1 MDARRWNPL
10 LGLAIATSLS
20 LAAQAQYYPSAP
32 MMPPQQVAVLPQ
44 PMPMYGAAPY
54 AMAPQG
60 MMPQAMI
67 QQGMM
72 QPGAVTTGVMPQN
85 MAPNSMMPRGMAA
98 QAALNNGRFGGSASA
113 VGWPAPS
120 LPIDNNT
127 PKPAAQAAANNGGRG
142 QAVAESANFIV
153 FANDAAW
160 AKVVSET
167 AERNRRELAIHWL
180 GQELPTWSY
189 RCPIHVHDAPNLGAS
204 GETRFTVAR
213 SVASDW
219 QMSVQGTRERI
230 LDSVLPHEISHTI
243 FASYFGKLNKY
254 VPRWA
259 DEGAATTVEHEAEK
273 KKHRHYLKE
282 FLQHGRGL
290 AFNQMF
296 ELKDY
301 PKDILPLYAQGH
313 SAVQFL
319 IDQSSPQEFVR
330 FIELGMKS
338 ENWKA
343 ALNKH
348 YAYESIWDFQDKW
361 NKWLRDGSPKDLLA
375 YAPGLAKRNNA
386 TVVAASANEA
396 VVRPAVQGRP
406 IATTTIAAN
415 SNLGQV
421 EPGRLSSDPRSLD
434 LLPSHEPSNAKNE
447 IVTNSIATNLTPADN
462 EFGKRSGGQAASSIA
477 FDANAGSSSVAG
489 NAGSSKSQAA
499 SSGESFYQT
508 QLRQAS
514 GQPATAIPPHNH
526 FGGVSAGG
534 INGTNPAQIANA
546 TPSNPTS
553 NPTGMVGLRPSGG
566 APSNGNNPVG
576 TSTARQ
582 QGTQSNTIQVLD
594 WGNSSRFSGLRSD
607 SQGILR

>member
-32 MMPPQQVAVLPQ
+32 MMMVPQQVAVLPQ

-54 AMAPQG
+54 AMAPQA
-60 MMPQAMI
+60 MMQT
-67 QQGMM
+67 GMM
-72 QPGAVTTGVMPQN
+72 QQGAVTPGVMPQN
-85 MAPNSMMPRGMAA
+85 MSPNSMVPRGMTA
-98 QAALNNGRFGGSASA
+98 QAAMNKGRFGGSASA
-113 VGWPAPS
+113 AGWPAPS
-120 LPIDNNT
+120 LPIENST
-127 PKPAAQAAANNGGRG
+127 PKPAAQAANNGGRG

-153 FANDAAW
+153 FANDTAW
-160 AKVVSET
+160 AKEVSET
-167 AERNRRELAIHWL
+167 AERNRRDLAIHWL

-219 QMSVQGTRERI
+219 QMIVQGTRERI

-348 YAYESIWDFQDKW
+348 YAYESIWDFQEKW

-375 YAPGLAKRNNA
+375 YAPVLAKRSNA
-386 TVVAASANEA
+386 TVLAASANEA
-396 VVRPAVQGRP
+396 VVRPAVQSRP
-406 IATTTIAAN
+406 IDNTTVAAN

-434 LLPSHEPSNAKNE
+434 LLPSHVASNDTNEVVMNNIAANLQPANNE
-447 IVTNSIATNLTPADN
+447 I
-462 EFGKRSGGQAASSIA
+462 GKRSGGQAASSIA
-477 FDANAGSSSVAG
+477 FDANAGSSSAAG
-489 NAGSSKSQAA
+489 NAVSPKSQAA
-499 SSGESFYQT
+499 SAGESFYQT

-514 GQPATAIPPHNH
+514 GQPATAIPPHNN

-534 INGTNPAQIANA
+534 MNGTNPAQIANA
-546 TPSNPTS
+546 APSNSTS
-553 NPTGMVGLRPSGG
+553 NSTGMVGLRPSGG
-566 APSNGNNPVG
+566 TPSNGNNPVG

-607 SQGILR
+607 SQGVLR

>member
-20 LAAQAQYYPSAP
+20 LAAQAQYYPSSP
-32 MMPPQQVAVLPQ
+32 MMVPQQVAVLPQ

-54 AMAPQG
+54 AMV
-60 MMPQAMI
+60 PQAMAP
-67 QQGMM
+67 QAMM
-72 QPGAVTTGVMPQN
+72 QPGVMPQN
-85 MAPNSMMPRGMAA
+85 ISPNSMMPRGMTA
-98 QAALNNGRFGGSASA
+98 QAPMNQGRFGGSASA
-113 VGWPAPS
+113 AGWPAPS
-120 LPIDNNT
+120 LPLENNA
-127 PKPAAQAAANNGGRG
+127 PKPATKAAANNGGRG

-160 AKVVSET
+160 AKEVSET
-167 AERNRRELAIHWL
+167 AERTRRDLAIHWL

-219 QMSVQGTRERI
+219 QMIVQGTRERI

-243 FASYFGKLNKY
+243 FATYFGKLNKY

-330 FIELGMKS
+330 FIENGMKS

-375 YAPGLAKRNNA
+375 YAPGLAKRSNA
-386 TVVAASANEA
+386 SVVAASASEA
-396 VVRPAVQGRP
+396 TVSPAVQSRP
-406 IATTTIAAN
+406 IDNTTIAAN
-415 SNLGQV
+415 SNLGNA

-434 LLPSHEPSNAKNE
+434 LLPSHIASNSAND
-447 IVTNSIATNLTPADN
+447 IVANNIASTLQPANND
-462 EFGKRSGGQAASSIA
+462 FGKQRAGQAASSIA
-477 FDANAGSSSVAG
+477 FDPNAGSAPLAG
-489 NAGSSKSQAA
+489 NSVTPSQLT

-526 FGGVSAGG
+526 FGGVHSGST
-534 INGTNPAQIANA
+534 NGSNSAQIVNA
-546 TPSNPTS
+546 TPTNPVQ
-553 NPTGMVGLRPSGG
+553 NPAHNSTGMVGLRPSGG
-566 APSNGNNPVG
+566 ASSSGNNPAG

>member
-20 LAAQAQYYPSAP
+20 LAAQAQYYPSAS
-32 MMPPQQVAVLPQ
+32 MMMVPQQVAVLPQ

-54 AMAPQG
+54 AMAPQ
-60 MMPQAMI
+60 A
-67 QQGMM
+67 MM
-72 QPGAVTTGVMPQN
+72 QQGAVTPGVMPQN
-85 MAPNSMMPRGMAA
+85 ISPNSMMPRGMTA
-98 QAALNNGRFGGSASA
+98 QAAMNKGRFGGSASA
-113 VGWPAPS
+113 AGWPAPS
-120 LPIDNNT
+120 LPLESNT
-127 PKPAAQAAANNGGRG
+127 PKPAAQAANNGGRG

-160 AKVVSET
+160 AKEVSET
-167 AERNRRELAIHWL
+167 AERNRRDLAIHWL

-219 QMSVQGTRERI
+219 QMIVQGTRERI

-375 YAPGLAKRNNA
+375 YAPVLAKRNNA

-396 VVRPAVQGRP
+396 VVRPAVQSRP
-406 IATTTIAAN
+406 SDNSAVAAN

-434 LLPSHEPSNAKNE
+434 LLPSHVPSNATTE
-447 IVTNSIATNLTPADN
+447 IVTNSIASNVTPAN
-462 EFGKRSGGQAASSIA
+462 SEIGKQRSGQAASSIA
-477 FDANAGSSSVAG
+477 FDPNVGSSFVDG
-489 NAGSSKSQAA
+489 NAGNLKSQAA
-499 SSGESFYQT
+499 SPGESFYQT

-514 GQPATAIPPHNH
+514 GQPATAIPPHNN

-534 INGTNPAQIANA
+534 MNGTNPAQIANA
-546 TPSNPTS
+546 APSNATS

-566 APSNGNNPVG
+566 TPSSGTQSNGNNPVG

-582 QGTQSNTIQVLD
+582 QGTQSNTVQVLD